1 MKHVKKS
8 SQTILVLNCGFHA
21 AANLNSKKRNFRL
34 SNDEIWIFGSKMV
47 VKSISV

>member
-21 AANLNSKKRNFRL
+21 AATLNPKENEFKL
-34 SNDEIWIFGSKMV
+34 SNDEIWIFGSKMM